1 MKEDYTPFYR
11 TVIENIKTIMKLRGL
26 LQVDLAEWADVD
38 ESVMSKILRYQT
50 AMSLDKLS
58 KIASGFRMREI
69 DIITYPDVLV
79 APDGSR
85 DPVEAILQIRLQK
98 DKKDQVLRL
107 IFGDN
112 NIEILNK

>member
-1 MKEDYTPFYR
+1 MKEDYTPFYQA
-11 TVIENIKTIMKLRGL
+11 VIGNIKTIMKMKGL
-26 LQVDLAEWADVD
+26 LQVDLAEWAEVD

-58 KIASGFRMREI
+58 KIATGFRMREI
-69 DIITYPDVLV
+69 DVITYPEVLS
-79 APDGSR
+79 ATDGSR

-107 IFGDN
+107 VFGDN

>member
-1 MKEDYTPFYR
+1 MKEDYTPFYQN
-11 TVIENIKTIMKLRGL
+11 VIENIKTITKLKGL
-26 LQVDLAEWADVD
+26 LQVDLAEWAEID

-58 KIASGFRMREI
+58 KIASGLRMREI

-79 APDGSR
+79 ASDGTQ
-85 DPVEAILQIRLQK
+85 DPVEAILQIRLRK

-107 IFGDN
+107 VFGDN

>member
-1 MKEDYTPFYR
+1 MKEDYTPFYQ
-11 TVIENIKTIMKLRGL
+11 TVIENIKTIMKLKGL
-26 LQVDLAEWADVD
+26 FQVDLAEYAEID

-50 AMSLDKLS
+50 TMSLDKLS
-58 KIASGFRMREI
+58 KIASGFQMREI
-69 DIITYPDVLV
+69 DIISYPDILV
-79 APDGSR
+79 ASDGSR
-85 DPVEAILQIRLQK
+85 DPIEAILQIKLRK